1 MPTIHERRTQPRTTT
16 DRWQTALTSI
26 APNTIQ
32 IRGYAVDEL
41 MGPLSFADAV

>member
-1 MPTIHERRTQPRTTT
+1 MPTMNERRTQPRTAT

-26 APNTIQ
+26 APNTIL

-41 MGPLSFADAV
+41 MGRLSFADA